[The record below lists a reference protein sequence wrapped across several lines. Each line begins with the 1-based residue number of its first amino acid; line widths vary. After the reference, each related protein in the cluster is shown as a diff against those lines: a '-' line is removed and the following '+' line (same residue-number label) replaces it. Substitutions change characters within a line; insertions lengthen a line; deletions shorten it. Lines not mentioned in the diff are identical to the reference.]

1 MRQTYFGASFNLLF
15 ISTHKHKLNQVFAA
29 VLLLSNSLGYDFLF
43 VFICLGRLVF
53 TKIDEFSEKLQ
64 TAFDPQPPH
73 PTPPHPLS
81 GNYIAFFWKVIQG
94 YITKISFL
102 YAPNL

>member
-64 TAFDPQPPH
+64 TAFDQHSPPM
-73 PTPPHPLS
+73 PLFRKS
-81 GNYIAFFWKVIQG
+81 TANFPKQVMIGSVGLGARAAL
-94 YITKISFL
+94 SM
-102 YAPNL
+102 

>member
-29 VLLLSNSLGYDFLF
+29 VLLLSNSIGYDFLF

-64 TAFDPQPPH
+64 TAFDPQPH
-73 PTPPHPLS
+73 PTPCREIILH
-81 GNYIAFFWKVIQG
+81 FFGRLYKVI
-94 YITKISFL
+94 
-102 YAPNL
+102 

>member
-29 VLLLSNSLGYDFLF
+29 VLLLSNSIGYDFLF

-73 PTPPHPLS
+73 PTPCREIILH
-81 GNYIAFFWKVIQG
+81 FFGRLYKVI
-94 YITKISFL
+94 
-102 YAPNL
+102 